1 MDYKNSCSAFN
12 YKNIAR
18 NPDNYYDTEFKVSGK
33 VQQLINEDSWHIEF
47 LLNVNGELVY
57 VSYNRDEEFRKSR
70 ILEGDTI
77 TAYGSFYF
85 LTSYETIIGTKNTVP
100 KIHAHLIEIAGV
112 N

>member
-1 MDYKNSCSAFN
+1 MLDYKSV
-12 YKNIAR
+12 AR
-18 NPDNYYDTEFKVSGK
+18 NPDNYYDTEFKVSGT
-33 VQQLINEDSWHIEF
+33 VQQLINEDSWHTEF

-57 VSYNRDEEFRKSR
+57 ISYNRDETFRESR

-85 LTSYETIIGTKNTVP
+85 LTSYETVIGTQNTIP
-100 KIHAHLIEIAGV
+100 EIHAKLIEIVGV